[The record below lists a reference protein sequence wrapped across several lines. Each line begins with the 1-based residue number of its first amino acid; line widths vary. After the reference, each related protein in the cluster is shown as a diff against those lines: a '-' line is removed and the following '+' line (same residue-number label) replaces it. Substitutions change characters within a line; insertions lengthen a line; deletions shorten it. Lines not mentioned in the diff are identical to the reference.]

1 MNARDQGQP
10 VIEREVAA
18 GKGLLPIHLALA
30 DYDRTKPLIDGRV
43 KAEGVDL
50 TVDPKWI
57 GDFCEQPVYE
67 KYDVAE
73 FSLSWYVAARMRGE
87 PVIAMPLFPLRMPV
101 LAYLFVRGD
110 STITCP
116 RDLIGKRIGAPG
128 YRYTVNL
135 WSRGIL
141 KDHYG
146 LSPDQLTW
154 VTGGPEGAGFVIPK
168 NIKVEMIPGAKPE
181 DMLRDG
187 IVDAIMVPTTP
198 TSVLKAQPGIRR
210 LFRDARAEMRSL
222 VARTGILPITH
233 TIVMKQSLYD
243 REPWLAKSIYNA
255 FCDAQRMNDEFYD
268 NDSKRLG
275 LSEAVFFLEEERA
288 IYGPNAWSQGLDAK
302 NRHVIETFVR
312 YAHEQ
317 GYIDRLPKLEELFT
331 PV

>member
-1 MNARDQGQP
+1 MNARDQDQP
-10 VIEREVAA
+10 VIEREET
-18 GKGLLPIHLALA
+18 KSLLPIHLAVA

-43 KAEGVDL
+43 KPAGVDL
-50 TVDPKWI
+50 SVDPKWI
-57 GDFCEQPVYE
+57 GDFCVQPVYE

-101 LAYLFVRGD
+101 LAYLYVRDD
-110 STITCP
+110 SSITCP

-135 WSRGIL
+135 WTRGIL
-141 KDHYG
+141 KDQYG

-154 VTGGPEGAGFVIPK
+154 VTCQEEGAGYVIPK
-168 NIKVEMIPGAKPE
+168 GIKVEMIAGADPE
-181 DMLRDG
+181 QLLAEG
-187 IVDAIMVPTTP
+187 KVDALLLPTTP
-198 TSVLKAQPGIRR
+198 EAIRRAQPGIRR

-233 TIVMKQSLYD
+233 TIVMKQELYD
-243 REPWLAKSIYNA
+243 REPWLAKSMYDA
-255 FCDAQRMNDEFYD
+255 FCEAQRLNDEFYD

-275 LSEAVFFLEEERA
+275 LSEAVFFLEEERN
-288 IYGPNAWSQGLDAK
+288 IYGPNAWSQGLNPT
-302 NRHVIETFVR
+302 NRKVIETFVR

-317 GYIDRLPKLEELFT
+317 GYIDRVPKLSELFT